1 MSKIIF
7 DTDPGIDDAMA
18 LLLLHAIDDLDIRG
32 ITTVF
37 GNASIEDCSRNALYI
52 CERFNL
58 PYNVYQGAGIKLN
71 GDVEEAYPDFV
82 HGKDGLGDIDQNP
95 VSALVQEESAIDF
108 IIREVEAH
116 ANDITLLAVGRLTN
130 IALALQQ
137 APELHEKIS
146 EIIIMGGA
154 LEASG
159 NVTPWAEA
167 NIHGDPEA
175 AQVVFESGVPLVMVG
190 LDATMSNPMTRDHL
204 NDVTTQLGD
213 AGIFLRSIKKCYLD
227 FHASQGVFDSFP
239 IHDSTA
245 VLRLARP
252 EFFEETAG
260 HLECV
265 LRGDQRGR
273 TKLVELKPVHKV
285 CLKSDNSRCLA
296 YFDDVMKRC
305 YGQSVT
311 DRPAG

>member
-1 MSKIIF
+1 MSKLIF

-18 LLLLHAIDDLDIRG
+18 LLLLHAIDDLDLRG

-37 GNASIEDCSRNALYI
+37 GNASIEDCTRNALYI

-71 GDVEEAYPDFV
+71 GDAEEAYPDFV
-82 HGKDGLGDIDQNP
+82 HGKDGLGDIDQSP
-95 VSALVQEESAIDF
+95 ISGLAQEESAIDF
-108 IIREVEAH
+108 IVREVEAH

-137 APELHEKIS
+137 APGLAGKIS

-154 LEASG
+154 LKAAG

-204 NDVTTQLGD
+204 NEVTAHLGD
-213 AGIFLRSIKKCYLD
+213 AGQFLRAIKECYLD

-245 VLRLARP
+245 VLRLACP

-260 HLECV
+260 RLDCV
-265 LRGDQRGR
+265 LHGDQRGR
-273 TKLVELKPVHKV
+273 TKLVDLQPAHRV
-285 CLKSDNSRCLA
+285 CLKSDNRRCLT
-296 YFDDVMKRC
+296 YFDEVMKDC
-305 YGQSVT
+305 YGS
-311 DRPAG
+311 